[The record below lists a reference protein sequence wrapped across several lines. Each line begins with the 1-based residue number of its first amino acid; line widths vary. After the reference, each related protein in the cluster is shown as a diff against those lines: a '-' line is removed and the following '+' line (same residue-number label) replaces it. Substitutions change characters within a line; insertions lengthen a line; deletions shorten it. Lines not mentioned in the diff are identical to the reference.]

1 LSLPHII
8 FIRPDEHQP
17 KYKEVMFHINEDKYL
32 IELDKK
38 GNITKQSKEFEL
50 DDCDKKLFKNISKLN
65 LEVLYDEDDNYQ
77 KAYILNLRTMFYA
90 PISFRQVIFYL
101 NNPNCL
107 PHILNSCYSKHG
119 IRKINDR
126 KG

>member
-1 LSLPHII
+1 
-8 FIRPDEHQP
+8 
-17 KYKEVMFHINEDKYL
+17 MFHINEDKYL

-90 PISFRQVIFYL
+90 P
-101 NNPNCL
+101 
-107 PHILNSCYSKHG
+107 
-119 IRKINDR
+119 
-126 KG
+126 